1 MTDRLDT
8 IRKRLASGSPFGAYG
23 TDLVW
28 ALDEIE
34 RLTKKANESHAAL
47 RTVAHAVGI
56 CHCWDYGCEPG
67 PTADIVAAVEDL
79 KRCEI
84 REIDRDAAEIERL
97 EKLAQS
103 AFVLDLHVP
112 MVRAEIA
119 RLDALSRATADDP
132 EDDVPCVPCGKVE
145 CSCGDARDEMENA

>member
-34 RLTKKANESHAAL
+34 RLTKKSAESHAAL
-47 RTVAHAVGI
+47 RAVAHAVGI

-67 PTADIVAAVEDL
+67 PTADIVAAIEDL

-84 REIDRDAAEIERL
+84 REMDRDAAECERL

-103 AFVLDLHVP
+103 AFVLDPHVP
-112 MVRAEIA
+112 MARAEIA

-132 EDDVPCVPCGKVE
+132 EDVVPCVPC
-145 CSCGDARDEMENA
+145 ARDEEQCV